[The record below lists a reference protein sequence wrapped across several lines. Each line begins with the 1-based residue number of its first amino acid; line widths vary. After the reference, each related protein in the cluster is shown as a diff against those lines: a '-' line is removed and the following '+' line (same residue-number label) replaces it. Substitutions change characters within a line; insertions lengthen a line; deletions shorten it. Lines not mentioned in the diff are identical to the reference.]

1 MSAVDE
7 LAQEF
12 LDLHFE
18 HQPMTPLLLGLG
30 IPEKQLPDFGAE
42 AGYRDRYVELGRRAE
57 ELTAETAEEA
67 VTRLALIDFARSA
80 VAKIDAR
87 LTDFSVSDMQVGPA
101 QHLLLTLPVPSVADE
116 AGARAHLDRLRE
128 VPEYLAAAIT
138 RHRAGFADGLRA
150 PEFLV
155 DAGIA
160 GVERYL
166 NAPEDDPLRL
176 TPGVELPGYAE
187 EQDRL
192 LTEVVRPAF
201 QGYRDFLV
209 HELKPGARGD
219 DQPGLCWQPDGKERY
234 ASLARVYT
242 TTDRTPEELHTT
254 GLEMIAKLAEEY
266 RELGVRVFGTE
277 ELPEIFRRLRE
288 DPKLRWR
295 DGEELLDAARAAIR
309 RAAAVAPRWFGRIP
323 EQVCEVTSIPESE
336 AAGGTIAYYI
346 EPALDGSRPG
356 VYYANT
362 HRAEERPRHTSEA
375 IAFHEAIPGHH
386 FQLCTALGLDHLP
399 LVRRIMPVD
408 SYLEGWGLYTERL
421 ADEMGLY
428 SDDVSRLGMLTQDSM
443 RAGRLVVD
451 TGMHALGWSRQQA
464 VDFLVEHTPMA
475 RLEIELEIDRYA
487 GCPGQALAYMVGR
500 LEIQRLRADAERSLG
515 ERFDIRAF
523 HDVVLGAGIVPLPV
537 LEHVVRTWVASAS
550 STSPRG

>member
-1 MSAVDE
+1 MSAVGQLADE
-7 LAQEF
+7 FVE
-12 LDLHFE
+12 LHFE
-18 HQPMTPLLLGLG
+18 HQPMLPLLLGLG
-30 IPEKQLPDFGAE
+30 IPERQLPDFSAE
-42 AGYRDRYVELGRRAE
+42 AQEGYRTRYLELGRRAE
-57 ELTAETAEEA
+57 EATAETAEEET
-67 VTRLALIDFARSA
+67 TRRTLAALARSEA
-80 VAKIDAR
+80 AR
-87 LTDFSVSDMQVGPA
+87 IEARVTDFSVSDMQVGPA
-101 QHLLLTLPVPSVADE
+101 QHLLLFLPVPSVADE
-116 AGARAHLDRLRE
+116 AGARAHLDRLRA
-128 VPEYLAAAIT
+128 VPEYLSAAIT

-160 GVERYL
+160 SVERYL
-166 NAPEDDPLRL
+166 NAPDDDPLRL

-192 LTEVVRPAF
+192 LADVVRPALA
-201 QGYRDFLV
+201 GYRDFLAA
-209 HELKPGARGD
+209 ELKPGARGA
-219 DQPGLCWQPDGKERY
+219 DQPGICWQPDGKERY
-234 ASLARVYT
+234 AALAKVYT
-242 TTDRTPEELHTT
+242 TTERTPEELHAT
-254 GLEMIAKLAEEY
+254 GLEMIASLAEEY
-266 RELGVRVFGTE
+266 RELGARVFGTE
-277 ELPEIFRRLRE
+277 DLPEIFRRLRE

-309 RAAAVAPRWFGRIP
+309 RAEAVAPQWFGRIP

-336 AAGGTIAYYI
+336 AEGGTIAYYI
-346 EPALDGSRPG
+346 QPPLDGSRPG

-362 HRAEERPRHTSEA
+362 YRAEERPRHTSEA
-375 IAFHEAIPGHH
+375 IAFHEAVPGHH
-386 FQLCTALGLDHLP
+386 FQLCTALDLDHLP
-399 LVRRIMPVD
+399 LVRRIMSVD

-428 SDDVSRLGMLTQDSM
+428 SDDIARFGMLTQDSM

-500 LEIQRLRADAERSLG
+500 LEIQRLRADAERELG

-537 LEHVVRTWVASAS
+537 LEHVVRTWVASV
-550 STSPRG
+550 